1 MTTTYSHLSPD
12 ERDQL
17 AVLRAKGTS
26 LRAIALILRRSPA
39 SLSRELRRNSA
50 PVYKGSYFPRKAQLR
65 ADARRSSAAH
75 RPRLK
80 SHSLRAYVEA
90 KLRLRWSPELI
101 AGRIR
106 RDRPALSISH
116 EAIYQWIYADA
127 RYLIPFLPKSHRKRM
142 RRGFVRGKHSKSH
155 IPLRVPISKRP
166 RSVAARRSAGHWE
179 VDTAG
184 NHKTHRVLLVVHE
197 RKTRLTKLRF
207 LAQRS
212 ASQLR
217 RSVVRA
223 LRPLPPHLRRSLTY
237 DNGTE
242 NCEHLLIN
250 KRLGTRS
257 FFCAPFHSWEKG
269 SIENTIG
276 ILRLLVPKSLN
287 LDALSSAH
295 LRGIERW
302 INNRPKKC
310 LAFRTPAELFRR
322 LNPCNSKPTVV
333 RFRHP
338 AKRRRTTGGDRPAK
352 E

>member
-12 ERDQL
+12 ERDLL
-17 AVLRAKGTS
+17 AVLRAEGAS
-26 LRAIALILRRSPA
+26 VRRIASILHRSPS

-50 PVYKGSYFPRKAQLR
+50 PHYKGVYVSCKAQLR
-65 ADARRSSAAH
+65 SDARRRCASRRA
-75 RPRLK
+75 RLK
-80 SHSLRAYVEA
+80 SEALRRYVEA
-90 KLRLRWSPELI
+90 KLLLRWSPELI

-106 RDRPALSISH
+106 RDLPTLSISP

-127 RYLIPFLPKSHRKRM
+127 PYLIPSLPKHHRKRM
-142 RRGFVRGKHSKSH
+142 RRGFVRGKHSKCH
-155 IPLRVPISKRP
+155 IPQRVPLSRRP
-166 RSVAARRSAGHWE
+166 RSINSRRSAGHWE

-207 LAQRS
+207 LSRRGPS
-212 ASQLR
+212 ELR

-223 LRPLPPHLRRSLTY
+223 LRPLPPRLRRSLTY
-237 DNGTE
+237 DNGSE
-242 NCEHLLIN
+242 NGAHLWIN

-276 ILRLLVPKSLN
+276 ILRLWLPKSFN
-287 LDALSSAH
+287 LDALSGPQLQS
-295 LRGIERW
+295 IERW

-310 LAFRTPAELFRR
+310 LAFQTPAELFQR
-322 LNPCNSKPTVV
+322 LNSCNPKRPVV
-333 RFRHP
+333 PSRHP
-338 AKRRRTTGGDRPAK
+338 AKRRR
-352 E
+352 

>member
-1 MTTTYSHLSPD
+1 MKTTYSHLTPD
-12 ERDQL
+12 ERDRL
-17 AVLRAKGTS
+17 AVLRAMGCS
-26 LRAIALILRRSPA
+26 LRQIAARLRRSPS

-50 PVYKGSYFPRKAQLR
+50 PIYKGVYLPCKAHLR
-65 ADARRSSAAH
+65 AVARKSSASR

-80 SHSLRAYVEA
+80 SQPLRSYVEA

-106 RDRPALSISH
+106 RDLPELSISH
-116 EAIYQWIYADA
+116 EAIYQWIYSDA
-127 RYLIPFLPKSHRKRM
+127 RHLIPFLPKSHRKRM

-155 IPLRVPISKRP
+155 IPQRVPISRRP
-166 RSVAARRSAGHWE
+166 ASVNSRRRVGHWE

-207 LAQRS
+207 LERRG

-217 RSVVRA
+217 RSIVKVLA
-223 LRPLPPHLRRSLTY
+223 PLPAQLRRTLTY

-242 NCEHLLIN
+242 NSAHLLIN
-250 KRLGTRS
+250 KSLGTRS
-257 FFCAPFHSWEKG
+257 FFCAPLHSWEKG

-276 ILRLLVPKSLN
+276 VLRLLLPKSLN
-287 LDALSSAH
+287 FDKLSHAQ
-295 LRGIERW
+295 LRGIEHW

-310 LAFRTPAELFRR
+310 LAFRTPAEMFAR
-322 LNPCNSKPTVV
+322 V
-333 RFRHP
+333 
-338 AKRRRTTGGDRPAK
+338 
-352 E
+352 

>member
-1 MTTTYSHLSPD
+1 MTTTYSHFSPD

-17 AVLRAKGTS
+17 AVLRAEGAS
-26 LRAIALILRRSPA
+26 LRHIASILRRSPS

-50 PVYKGSYFPRKAQLR
+50 PIYKGAYFSRRAQLR
-65 ADARRSSAAH
+65 ADARKSSASH

-80 SHSLRAYVEA
+80 SPSLRCYVEA

-101 AGRIR
+101 AGRIS
-106 RDRPALSISH
+106 RDLPALSISY

-127 RYLIPFLPKSHRKRM
+127 RHLIPFLPKSHRKRM

-155 IPLRVPISKRP
+155 IPQRVPISKRP
-166 RSVAARRSAGHWE
+166 QSVDSRRFAGHWE

-207 LAQRS
+207 LARRG
-212 ASQLR
+212 ASELR
-217 RSVVRA
+217 RSVIRV
-223 LRPLPPHLRRSLTY
+223 LGPLPPQLRRSLTY
-237 DNGTE
+237 DNGSE

-276 ILRLLVPKSLN
+276 ILRLLLPKSLN
-287 LDALSSAH
+287 LDALSSTH

-322 LNPCNSKPTVV
+322 LN
-333 RFRHP
+333 
-338 AKRRRTTGGDRPAK
+338 A
-352 E
+352 